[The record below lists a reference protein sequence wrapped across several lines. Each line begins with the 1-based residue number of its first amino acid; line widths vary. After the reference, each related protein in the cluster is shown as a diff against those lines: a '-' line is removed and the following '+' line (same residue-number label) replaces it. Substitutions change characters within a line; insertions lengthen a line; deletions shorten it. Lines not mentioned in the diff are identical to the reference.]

1 MVNRP
6 TTPPFQDH
14 PARPD
19 GPEMAPILDFQG
31 GWMRRWPLRY
41 GLAVLAVTVTATLRY
56 MLGGFLGP
64 QFPFSTFYPAVMF
77 AAVIGG
83 PGAGILATVLS
94 AVCADYLFL
103 EPVGVF
109 GIKTTTDLVGIVL
122 FSSMGL
128 CISMLAGAL
137 NRTRKRAEVR
147 LRALLHAAPDAL
159 VVANTSAKIVLFN
172 AQAEKLFGYRPE
184 EVLGREIDMLLPER
198 FRDSHPV
205 FRSDFF
211 ARPRLLRTG
220 PSLELHGL
228 RKDRSEFPM
237 ELSFSPLDTG
247 KGVLI
252 SSAIRDIT
260 ERRQAEAGLRE
271 SEERFR
277 RIFEEGPMGLA
288 LVGADYR
295 FLKVNS
301 ALCRMVGYSEP
312 ELLALT
318 FADITHPDDLQA
330 DVKLAEQLFRNEI
343 PFYQMEKRYF
353 TKSGEVIWINLTRSV
368 IRAPDGRILY
378 ALVMIEDITA
388 RRQAE
393 EELRLSS
400 QIITNMGE
408 GVILVS
414 TRDGVIVHANPK
426 FEKMFGYGPGEIT
439 GSHVAIINAPAEKNP
454 EETARE
460 IMAELRR
467 NGLWAGEVLN
477 RKKDGSSFWTAAT
490 VSTFDHPEFGEV
502 WISIH
507 QDITERKRGEES
519 LQLSEEKLRVATEAA
534 NIGVWQWDIAS
545 NAVYWSDHAKA
556 LFGLPAAEQLTYS
569 TFLSVL
575 HPDDRAWV
583 DREVAA
589 AVEDHVDF
597 NHEYR
602 VVWPDQS
609 VHWISARGAA
619 LYDRAGKPMRMTGVV
634 LDITERKKAELQ
646 LGLLNER
653 ISLATRVA
661 SIGVWDWDL
670 RTNLTVW
677 DDTLFEMHGIPKLVP
692 MPYDY
697 FSRLVHPEDRP
708 KVEASLQRAIR
719 LKTQDYVEFRIIRP
733 DGVLRY
739 ISSAEG
745 VVLDENGKVI
755 RVVGI
760 GVDITERKRMEAQ
773 LEASARLSALG
784 MMAGGMAHE
793 INNPLMVIH
802 ASASDLLDMAKQEP
816 QVPAEPVMRMATRI
830 RQTSDRIAR
839 IVKSLR
845 RIAREGSKDQFFP
858 VAVSKIVE
866 ETLEICRER
875 FRANSISLHLPTV
888 DPRLLIFCRE
898 VQIAQVLLNLL
909 QNAFDAVVDQPAD
922 RWVRLD
928 VTMRGNS
935 VVFSVIDSGPGVPPS
950 LKARIMEPFFTTKE
964 VGKGT
969 GLGLSLSAAIAEE
982 HGGKL
987 ELSEEDGHTC
997 FSFSLPLSGKAESI
1011 CS

>member
-1 MVNRP
+1 MANRP
-6 TTPPFQDH
+6 TDPPFHDN
-14 PARPD
+14 PSPKD
-19 GPEMAPILDFQG
+19 KPEIALGLDFPG
-31 GWMRRWPLRY
+31 AGMRGWPLGY
-41 GLAVLAVTVTATLRY
+41 GLALLAVAVAATLRY
-56 MLGGFLGP
+56 VLGGFFGP

-83 PGAGILATVLS
+83 QGVGIFATLLS
-94 AVCADYLFL
+94 AACADYLFF
-103 EPVGVF
+103 EPYGEF
-109 GIKTTTDLVGIVL
+109 GIKTTADLAGLLL
-122 FSSMGL
+122 FSFMGV
-128 CISMLAGAL
+128 CISMLAGVVD
-137 NRTRKRAEVR
+137 RTRKRAEVR
-147 LRALLHAAPDAL
+147 LRALLQATPDA
-159 VVANTSAKIVLFN
+159 VIAANAQGRIVLKTD
-172 AQAEKLFGYRPE
+172 QEML
-184 EVLGREIDMLLPER
+184 VL
-198 FRDSHPV
+198 
-205 FRSDFF
+205 
-211 ARPRLLRTG
+211 
-220 PSLELHGL
+220 
-228 RKDRSEFPM
+228 
-237 ELSFSPLDTG
+237 
-247 KGVLI
+247 
-252 SSAIRDIT
+252 SAIRDT
-260 ERRQAEAGLRE
+260 TSRAEAEAELRE

-277 RIFEEGPMGLA
+277 RVFEEGPIGLA
-288 LVGADYR
+288 LVGADYH

-353 TKSGEVIWINLTRSV
+353 TKSGEVIWIHLTGSV
-368 IRAPDGRILY
+368 IRDHEGRILY
-378 ALVMIEDITA
+378 ALAMVEDITK

-408 GVILVS
+408 SVILVRAS
-414 TRDGVIVHANPK
+414 DGVIVHANPK
-426 FEKMFGYGPGEIT
+426 FERMFGYGPGEIT
-439 GSHVAIINAPAEKNP
+439 GSHVATINAPAEKNP

-467 NGLWAGEVLN
+467 NGLWAGEVPN
-477 RKKDGSSFWTAAT
+477 RKKDGTAFWTAAT

-519 LQLSEEKLRVATEAA
+519 LQRSEEELRLATEAA

-545 NAVYWSDHAKA
+545 NAVYWSDQAKA
-556 LFGLPAAEQLTYS
+556 LFGLPTAEQLTYS
-569 TFLSVL
+569 TFLSTV
-575 HPDDRAWV
+575 HSDDRAWV

-589 AVEDHVDF
+589 AVAGHVEF

-609 VHWISARGAA
+609 VHWIAARGAA
-619 LYDRAGKPMRMTGVV
+619 LYNRAGKPMRMTGVV
-634 LDITERKKAELQ
+634 LDVTRRKEGEVQ
-646 LGLLNER
+646 LKLLNER

-661 SIGVWDWDL
+661 AIGIWDWDL

-708 KVEASLQRAIR
+708 KVEASLQRAIH

-784 MMAGGMAHE
+784 MMAGGIAHE

-888 DPRLLIFCRE
+888 DPRLLISCRE

-909 QNAFDAVVDQPAD
+909 QNAFDAVVDQQAD

-928 VTMRGNS
+928 VTMRGNW

-982 HGGKL
+982 HSGKL